1 VLIRRLPRGCTGQNG
16 SQKVIVCQVE
26 IFGLGRGLGLSLIG
40 RFHSWGRSIGFGW
53 CYGVLCVR
61 CLAARVA

>member
-1 VLIRRLPRGCTGQNG
+1 VLVRRLPRGCTGQNG
-16 SQKVIVCQVE
+16 PQKVIVCQVE

-53 CYGVLCVR
+53 
-61 CLAARVA
+61 